1 MSPQTPALRNTAIA
15 LALSILCCA
24 QAPMPEPVTDQETEL
39 GDQMYKELKAKGGDR
54 RILPALRHIETDSR
68 LDFPGGSVALSAS
81 LQVLHRS
88 RASA

>member
-39 GDQMYKELKAKGGDR
+39 GDQMYKELKAKGEIVASSPRIEIDR
-54 RILPALRHIETDSR
+54 QAGAKQFVTVEDTT
-68 LDFPGGSVALSAS
+68 ATAY
-81 LQVLHRS
+81 
-88 RASA
+88 